1 MTDDWTMFPLA
12 PGGISCGLRLDLPE
26 KQRRHILV
34 PLGLDTRNAGEKGFL
49 DYEIHACS
57 RCGKDVRKPIGHDGT
72 ASRGIPGSSE
82 ETR

>member
-12 PGGISCGLRLDLPE
+12 PGGISCGLRPDLPE
-26 KQRRHILV
+26 KQRRHTLIS
-34 PLGLDTRNAGEKGFL
+34 LGRDMRNAGEKG
-49 DYEIHACS
+49 YVEREIFACS
-57 RCGKDVRKPIGHDGT
+57 RCGKDISKPIGHDGT